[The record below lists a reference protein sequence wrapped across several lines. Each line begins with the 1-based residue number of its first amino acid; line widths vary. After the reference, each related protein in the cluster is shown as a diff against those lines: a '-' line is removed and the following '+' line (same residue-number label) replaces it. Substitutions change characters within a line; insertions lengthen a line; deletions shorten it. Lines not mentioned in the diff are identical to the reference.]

1 MEVPVVRAAWTVCL
15 LVAAT
20 YAVCAQQPFRAGVD
34 LVHFGVSVVDKQGQP
49 VVGLKPEDFEII
61 ENGKKQSLQ
70 FAQLVTNYLKKDQL
84 QEAIDSSKKFKNS
97 HLARVVAAGLYEFQ
111 HDLTTGTVDVPG
123 HDPIEAAERAIEREA
138 LITTADMK
146 KGLSGLATIGT
157 TAPFIGLFGTV
168 IGIINAF
175 KGMALTGSGGIAAVS
190 TGIAEALVTTAL
202 GLFVAIPAVWLFN
215 IFMNKIE
222 RFQVEMSNSASTL
235 LDYFIK
241 RRGAGIKLG
250 MRAS

>member
-1 MEVPVVRAAWTVCL
+1 MSFDPIELWHTMTPLAKGVAILLILMSVYSLTV
-15 LVAAT
+15 
-20 YAVCAQQPFRAGVD
+20 AVERFIYYNKA
-34 LVHFGVSVVDKQGQP
+34 
-49 VVGLKPEDFEII
+49 
-61 ENGKKQSLQ
+61 KKQSLA
-70 FAQLVTNYLKKDQL
+70 FAKLVTGYLKQDKL
-84 QEAIDSSKKFKNS
+84 QEAIDSSKRFKNS
-97 HLARVVAAGLYEFQ
+97 HLARVVAAGLYEFH
-111 HDLTTGTVDVPG
+111 HDISSGTMDVAG

-175 KGMALTGSGGIAAVS
+175 RGMAMSGSGGIAAVS
-190 TGIAEALVTTAL
+190 TGIAEALITTAL

-222 RFQVEMSNSASTL
+222 RFQVEMSNSASEL

-241 RRGAGIKLG
+241 RRGAQQAAAV
-250 MRAS
+250 RAS

>member
-1 MEVPVVRAAWTVCL
+1 MSFDPIELWHSMTILAKSVAVL
-15 LVAAT
+15 LVLMSVYSLT
-20 YAVCAQQPFRAGVD
+20 VAVERFIYYGKA
-34 LVHFGVSVVDKQGQP
+34 
-49 VVGLKPEDFEII
+49 
-61 ENGKKQSLQ
+61 KKQSLQ
-70 FAQLVTNYLKKDQL
+70 FARLVTGYLKQDKL
-84 QEAIDSSKKFKNS
+84 QDAIDASKKFRHS

-111 HDLTTGTVDVPG
+111 HDLASGTADVTG

-175 KGMALTGSGGIAAVS
+175 RGMAMTGSGGIAAVS

-222 RFQVEMSNSASTL
+222 RFQVEMSNSASEL

-241 RRGAGIKLG
+241 RRGAGASVG
-250 MRAS
+250 ARAS

>member
-1 MEVPVVRAAWTVCL
+1 MSFDPVELWHTMTPLAKGVCVLLIIMSVYSLTV
-15 LVAAT
+15 A
-20 YAVCAQQPFRAGVD
+20 
-34 LVHFGVSVVDKQGQP
+34 
-49 VVGLKPEDFEII
+49 I
-61 ENGKKQSLQ
+61 ERWIFFSKAKKQSLA
-70 FAQLVTNYLKKDQL
+70 FAKLVTLHLKQDKL
-84 QEAIDSSKKFKNS
+84 QEAIDSSKKYKQS
-97 HLARVVAAGLYEFQ
+97 HLARVVSAGLYEFS
-111 HDLTTGTVDVPG
+111 HDLTSGTANIVG

-138 LITTADMK
+138 LMTTADMR

-175 KGMALTGSGGIAAVS
+175 RGMAMSGSGGIAAVS

-215 IFMNKIE
+215 IFTNKIE
-222 RFQVEMSNSASTL
+222 RFQVEMSNSASEL
-235 LDYFIK
+235 IDYFIK
-241 RRGAGIKLG
+241 RRGAGVNLS

>member
-1 MEVPVVRAAWTVCL
+1 MSFDPVELWHQMTILAKGVCVLLIIMSIYSLTV
-15 LVAAT
+15 A
-20 YAVCAQQPFRAGVD
+20 
-34 LVHFGVSVVDKQGQP
+34 
-49 VVGLKPEDFEII
+49 I
-61 ENGKKQSLQ
+61 ERWIFFQKAKKQSLA
-70 FAQLVTNYLKKDQL
+70 FAKLVTLHLKQDKL
-84 QEAIDSSKKFKNS
+84 QEAIDSSKKYKQS
-97 HLARVVAAGLYEFQ
+97 HLARVVSAGLYEFS
-111 HDLTTGTVDVPG
+111 HDLTSGTANIVG

-138 LITTADMK
+138 LMTTADMR

-175 KGMALTGSGGIAAVS
+175 RGMAMSGSGGIAAVS

-215 IFMNKIE
+215 IFTNKIE
-222 RFQVEMSNSASTL
+222 RFQVEMSNSASEL
-235 LDYFIK
+235 IDYFIK
-241 RRGAGIKLG
+241 RRGAGVNLS

>member
-1 MEVPVVRAAWTVCL
+1 MSFNILDLWRSMTALAEGVAIL
-15 LVAAT
+15 LLLMSIYSLT
-20 YAVCAQQPFRAGVD
+20 IAVERWIYYNKA
-34 LVHFGVSVVDKQGQP
+34 
-49 VVGLKPEDFEII
+49 
-61 ENGKKQSLQ
+61 KKQSL
-70 FAQLVTNYLKKDQL
+70 AYARLVTGFLKQDKL

-97 HLARVVAAGLYEFQ
+97 HLARVLAAGLYEFQ
-111 HDLTTGTVDVPG
+111 HDIASGTADVPG

-138 LITTADMK
+138 LITTSDMK
-146 KGLSGLATIGT
+146 KGLSGLATIGA

-175 KGMALTGSGGIAAVS
+175 RGMALTGSGGIAAVS
-190 TGIAEALVTTAL
+190 TGIAEALITTAL

-222 RFQVEMSNSASTL
+222 RFQVEMSNSASEL
-235 LDYFIK
+235 IDYFIK

-250 MRAS
+250 ARAS